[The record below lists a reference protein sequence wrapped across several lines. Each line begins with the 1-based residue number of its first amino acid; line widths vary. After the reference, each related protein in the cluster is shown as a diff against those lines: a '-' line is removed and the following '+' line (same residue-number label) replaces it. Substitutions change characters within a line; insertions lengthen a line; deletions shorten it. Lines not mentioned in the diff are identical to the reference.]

1 MLRCAEIPE
10 ARGPGALQEQGYLQS
25 GTRCKR
31 CPVVWKRLAG
41 QGFAEREA
49 KLHYVVIDVVPKR
62 TSSPLALTPLP

>member
-1 MLRCAEIPE
+1 MRKPGDQVRCKAKCCK
-10 ARGPGALQEQGYLQS
+10 S

-49 KLHYVVIDVVPKR
+49 KLRYVVIDVVPKR
-62 TSSPLALTPLP
+62 TLKSARA

>member
-1 MLRCAEIPE
+1 MRKPGDEVRCKKKCCK
-10 ARGPGALQEQGYLQS
+10 S

-31 CPVVWKRLAG
+31 CPVVWKRLAN

-62 TSSPLALTPLP
+62 TLKSARA